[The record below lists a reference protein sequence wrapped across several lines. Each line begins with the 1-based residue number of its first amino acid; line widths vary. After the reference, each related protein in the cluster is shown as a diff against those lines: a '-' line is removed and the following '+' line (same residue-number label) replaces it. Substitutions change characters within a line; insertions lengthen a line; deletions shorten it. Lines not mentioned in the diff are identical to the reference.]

1 MEVPREK
8 LRLRDD
14 PKLLSPPI
22 VTQPLYAC
30 AKAVNVTG
38 YVPNATIDLEV
49 NGAIVTAGF
58 GGGSP
63 APYGATI
70 PLAVALV
77 AAQKVRARQ
86 QHAGAKSAW
95 SQAVLVK
102 SHTVDYPAGPPRPQ
116 LFPTPLFDCGVRSGV
131 GNLLVGCDLRIT
143 ANGVTVG

>member
-30 AKAVNVTG
+30 AKVVNVTG

-49 NGAIVTAGF
+49 NGVTVTSGF

-63 APYGATI
+63 APWGVTI
-70 PLAVALV
+70 PLANPL
-77 AAQKVRARQ
+77 AAGQKLRARQ
-86 QHAGAKSAW
+86 GHSGAKSAW
-95 SQAVLVK
+95 SQAAVVK
-102 SHTVDYPAGPPRPQ
+102 
-116 LFPTPLFDCGVRSGV
+116 
-131 GNLLVGCDLRIT
+131 
-143 ANGVTVG
+143 